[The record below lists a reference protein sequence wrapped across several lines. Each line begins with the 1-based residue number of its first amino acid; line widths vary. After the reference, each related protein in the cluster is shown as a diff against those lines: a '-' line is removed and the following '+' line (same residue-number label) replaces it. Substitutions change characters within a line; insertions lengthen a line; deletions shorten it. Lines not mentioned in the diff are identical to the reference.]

1 VFVRFL
7 IICKDGPDVARRRA
21 VEALPRCTRG
31 ESTRAGRLKDFAHLE
46 ARTSTNSSEMVLPNA
61 SPQAFSIRG
70 ISARLRF
77 PLSYPACGELAGKA
91 GWTQRSGAGI
101 CLALVRCRS
110 ETRDRF
116 SLAYLIMKESYILG
130 VLSEPEAKK
139 KAA

>member
-1 VFVRFL
+1 
-7 IICKDGPDVARRRA
+7 
-21 VEALPRCTRG
+21 
-31 ESTRAGRLKDFAHLE
+31 
-46 ARTSTNSSEMVLPNA
+46 MVLPNA

-91 GWTQRSGAGI
+91 WTQRSGAGI
-101 CLALVRCRS
+101 CLRWSAADPRPATGS
-110 ETRDRF
+110 Q
-116 SLAYLIMKESYILG
+116 LAYLIMKERYIMG